1 MYEYIK
7 PAFQTRPY
15 RTGEVIA
22 IKDRYQSFLYIKHGF
37 YPIDIY
43 VDNNE
48 NLVMIFPKS
57 DRGKALYEKY
67 RKYELK

>member
-15 RTGEVIA
+15 KTGEVVA
-22 IKDRYQSFLYIKHGF
+22 VKDRYQSFLYVKNGL
-37 YPIDIY
+37 YPIDMY

-48 NLVMIFPKS
+48 NLVMIFQKNARS
-57 DRGKALYEKY
+57 KELYDKY
-67 RKYELK
+67 RRYELK